1 MVLPVIS
8 GQVIAGTILGPS
20 TQRRMAIHSG
30 RDMCR
35 CSTSGLNLDNAV
47 TTFVVHEDPT

>member
-30 RDMCR
+30 RVCR
-35 CSTSGLNLDNAV
+35 CSTRGLNLDNAV